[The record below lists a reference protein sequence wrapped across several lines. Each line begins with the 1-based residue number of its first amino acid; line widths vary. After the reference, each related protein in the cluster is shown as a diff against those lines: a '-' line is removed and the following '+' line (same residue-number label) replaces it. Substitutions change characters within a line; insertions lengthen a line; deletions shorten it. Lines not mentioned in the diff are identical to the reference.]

1 MAKEEEY
8 KEMFLAEAE
17 ESYEELNRLFTEL
30 EKNNQNQSA
39 IHAIFRITHTLKGNA
54 MGMGFE
60 AIAELSHVMEDIF
73 NEVKLGRMTLDNMLF
88 QSLFRA
94 NDVLGALIN
103 AIKTEE
109 VVRYKGIRTKLQV
122 ALRKAKTFYET
133 QQAATT
139 VEPTTT
145 TAEDNKAED
154 AEDNVQATPEQEQ
167 KAVDQVEEEGEEDL
181 IEEENTGP
189 KIALSDM
196 VQVPVRKLDE
206 LLNIVGELIIEKD
219 TLIARYAEDGKSSSD
234 LARLHRLTSDLQYS
248 VMDVRLVQVGF
259 LFNKFHRILRDAAV
273 VENKKADLLLE
284 GTESEID
291 RNVLKTMSDSLVHLV
306 RNAVSHGIEMPEERL
321 KLGKPERGTVTLRAR
336 NEKDTVFIEI
346 ADDGAGIDVEKIKQ
360 KAIAKGLISKDYASL
375 ISDDEVLLCI
385 FEPGFSNAE
394 VVTEISGRG
403 VGLDVVRMAV
413 ESIGGKISI
422 QTELGK
428 GSVFVLGLPSSMAV
442 KPALLFQLREQEF
455 AIALAYTEAVVS
467 MQKSE
472 IHKMNTGLI
481 ATYLGK
487 TISIVFLN
495 DLFAMESMK
504 EIENKGTLYKEFDQL
519 EGDPKL
525 DLVIVSYN
533 NRMVGLVVDKL
544 MQQKEIVEKQLPPPI
559 DNIALFSGATILGTG
574 RMCLVLDIV
583 SILSHLFREKRIGA
597 NMVTLRS

>member
-145 TAEDNKAED
+145 TAEDDKAED
-154 AEDNVQATPEQEQ
+154 AEDNVQATPEQEE

>member
-154 AEDNVQATPEQEQ
+154 VEDNVQATPEQEE

>member
-8 KEMFLAEAE
+8 KEMFLAEAQ

-30 EKNNQNQSA
+30 EKNNQSQSA
-39 IHAIFRITHTLKGNA
+39 VHAIFRITHTLKGNA

-60 AIAELSHVMEDIF
+60 PISELSHVMEDIF
-73 NEVKLGRMTLDNMLF
+73 NEVKLGRMTLDSALF

-94 NDVLGALIN
+94 NDVLGALIE
-103 AIKTEE
+103 AIKTNE

-122 ALRKAKTFYET
+122 ALRKAKAFYEA
-133 QQAATT
+133 QNAST
-139 VEPTTT
+139 VAKEETTT
-145 TAEDNKAED
+145 TEPVETKEAEKVVD
-154 AEDNVQATPEQEQ
+154 AQD
-167 KAVDQVEEEGEEDL
+167 EEEDDE
-181 IEEENTGP
+181 IEPTEAGP
-189 KIALSDM
+189 KIILSDM
-196 VQVPVRKLDE
+196 VQVPVRKLDD

-219 TLIARYAEDGKSSSD
+219 TLLSRFSEENRSSSE

-259 LFNKFHRILRDAAV
+259 LFNKFHRVLRDAAV
-273 VENKKADLLLE
+273 AEKKKVDLVLE

-306 RNAVSHGIEMPEERL
+306 RNAVSHGIEPPEERIR
-321 KLGKPERGTVTLRAR
+321 LGKPERGTVTLRAR

-346 ADDGAGIDVEKIKQ
+346 CDDGYGINVEKIKQ
-360 KAIAKGLISKDYASL
+360 KAISKGLIPKDYAPL
-375 ISDDEVLLCI
+375 ITDDEVLLCI

-422 QTELGK
+422 ETELGK
-428 GSVFVLGLPSSMAV
+428 GSTFILGLPSSMAV
-442 KPALLFQLREQEF
+442 KAALLFELGGQEF
-455 AIALAYTEAVVS
+455 AIALAYTSAVVA

-487 TISIVFLN
+487 TISIVFLS

-504 EIENKGTLYKEFDQL
+504 EIDKKGAFYQQFDQL

-525 DLVIVSYN
+525 DIVIVSYN
-533 NRMVGLVVDKL
+533 NRLVGLVVDKL
-544 MQQKEIVEKQLPPPI
+544 MQQKEIVEKKLPPPI
-559 DNIALFSGATILGTG
+559 DNVALFSGVTILGTG

-583 SILSHLFREKRIGA
+583 SILSHLFREKRISA
-597 NMVTLRS
+597 NMAILR